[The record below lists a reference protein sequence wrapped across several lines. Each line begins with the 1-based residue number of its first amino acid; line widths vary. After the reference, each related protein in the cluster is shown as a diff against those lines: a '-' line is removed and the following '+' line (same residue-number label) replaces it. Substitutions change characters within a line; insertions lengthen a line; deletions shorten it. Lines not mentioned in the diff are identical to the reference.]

1 MSLFEEYLAQRSG
14 SIQDDRHSDHHSDH
28 VDNWVDEGSEPY
40 GHSGHC
46 DSYADYEP
54 QLSINMKDIL
64 KPTMFTTGR
73 LFYYKRRPCAYE

>member
-54 QLSINMKDIL
+54 
-64 KPTMFTTGR
+64 
-73 LFYYKRRPCAYE
+73 